1 MLNNS
6 CTTLYSP
13 SANLALII
21 LCNNP
26 THAPIY
32 VNTTYSHC
40 HTPTSFKQQ
49 GAILKEYWY
58 ISWGGSTKYVS
69 RCKCQI
75 KQQCVVCCMTVDD
88 CHATSNMLLLN
99 LTFTSERSC
108 KFDSCHITHNTLL
121 FNLIWTPG
129 HAFCWPCSRNVSVLP
144 ADGPLRAETCRS
156 VIVWIH
162 PYLHTFHGSMCHG
175 DSRTQKMSQID
186 KNTKSQCKILQI
198 FYKNSIINHF

>member
-6 CTTLYSP
+6 CTTFYSP

-21 LCNNP
+21 FCNTP

-40 HTPTSFKQQ
+40 YTPTCFKQQ

-58 ISWGGSTKYVS
+58 ILWGGSTKYVS

-75 KQQCVVCCMTVDD
+75 KQQHVVCCMTVDD

-99 LTFTSERSC
+99 LTFTSEHSC
-108 KFDSCHITHNTLL
+108 KFDSCHLTNNMLL
-121 FNLIWTPG
+121 FNLIWTSG
-129 HAFCWPCSRNVSVLP
+129 HVFHWPCSWNVLVLLE
-144 ADGPLRAETCRS
+144 DGPLLFETCRS
-156 VIVWIH
+156 VRVWIH
-162 PYLHTFHGSMCHG
+162 TYIHYIPWIWVS
-175 DSRTQKMSQID
+175 SRK
-186 KNTKSQCKILQI
+186 
-198 FYKNSIINHF
+198 